1 MVVYPQSDI
10 DAYPGIRLT
19 NLDDEI
25 KVFYEALESA
35 RDDMRRLSKRMK
47 ATVAEEEHAL
57 FDVYLR
63 ILDKDSLG
71 AEVEQVIREEKISAQ
86 AALATVIKKHVSH
99 I

>member
-1 MVVYPQSDI
+1 MMKLKCFMRHWKP
-10 DAYPGIRLT
+10 
-19 NLDDEI
+19 
-25 KVFYEALESA
+25 A

-71 AEVEQVIREEKISAQ
+71 AEVEASY
-86 AALATVIKKHVSH
+86 S
-99 I
+99 